1 MHILQISQKIHL
13 IILEY
18 MNIRWQDSLFH
29 ARYVNGVSSI
39 LSSSIPV
46 LGNLLSPTYF
56 QYFLDKVSS
65 VSSAFFILVKPCR
78 SLLSCVMNHILAIS
92 SIVIITCVVLM
103 QLAASL
109 GPRFYLNI
117 YKCKHISETGAQ
129 QVKFIPYEALS
140 FLFSTFLTTTFAFC
154 GRCFWTLKL

>member
-1 MHILQISQKIHL
+1 MKALMTLVHG
-13 IILEY
+13 LETKFDAE
-18 MNIRWQDSLFH
+18 MVAMTRVPWSTLESVGDQSE
-29 ARYVNGVSSI
+29 YVNGVSSI

-56 QYFLDKVSS
+56 QYFLDK
-65 VSSAFFILVKPCR
+65 
-78 SLLSCVMNHILAIS
+78 
-92 SIVIITCVVLM
+92 
-103 QLAASL
+103 LAASL